1 MFRTTDGSPWLR
13 YGQTPVA
20 LQKRDFGRLAEY
32 LGTTLE
38 EAAESVLAMSPLERA
53 ELLQRFYT
61 SVGLS
66 GAKDAYEVI
75 KEEIEKEEKE
85 LREARERLQEDPEET
100 GEEED
105 GASLKTTVI
114 AKRHTKKI
122 PHQTGE
128 SAFGHESAEPPIS
141 EPVLLETQ
149 SDSSEGGD
157 DNGDASS
164 LASLSVLKPPPAE
177 SYSRKRSSVDRSGGG
192 AGSFKSRCLTGEAY
206 YDSIL
211 NPKSIKLDDDVGPE
225 KGSESDTEE
234 ALDRR
239 SQRRTPKPAPEE
251 EYQSRSKARRKEKQP
266 SVKSRGIASMMDEYD
281 KLLN

>member
-1 MFRTTDGSPWLR
+1 M
-13 YGQTPVA
+13 A

-75 KEEIEKEEKE
+75 KEEIEEEEKE

-100 GEEED
+100 GEEAN

-128 SAFGHESAEPPIS
+128 SAYGDESAEPPIS

-149 SDSSEGGD
+149 GDSEGGD

-251 EYQSRSKARRKEKQP
+251 EYQSRSKAGRKKKQ
-266 SVKSRGIASMMDEYD
+266 STMKIRGIASMMDEYD